1 MARTLAQISN
11 KIKSLAVTKA
21 PKRTGNLKK
30 QLDTFN
36 RPSGMIKESKTE
48 TSRTFEFSLDVSP
61 PGAEYGKYWNDPTV
75 SDTVRRGKT
84 VNVPGAINFAQK
96 AINDPQ
102 IEKMIDEYLAEMTD
116 EIVTQIKKSI
126 DDLDL

>member
-1 MARTLAQISN
+1 MARTLAQIAN
-11 KIKSLAVTKA
+11 KIKTLAVTKA

-36 RPSGMIKESKTE
+36 RPSGMIRESKTE

-61 PGAEYGKYWNDPTV
+61 PGAEYGKYWNSPTI
-75 SDTVRRGKT
+75 SDTVKRGKT

-102 IEKMIDEYLAEMTD
+102 IEKMIDEYLAEIKD
-116 EIVTQIKKSI
+116 EFVTQIKRSI